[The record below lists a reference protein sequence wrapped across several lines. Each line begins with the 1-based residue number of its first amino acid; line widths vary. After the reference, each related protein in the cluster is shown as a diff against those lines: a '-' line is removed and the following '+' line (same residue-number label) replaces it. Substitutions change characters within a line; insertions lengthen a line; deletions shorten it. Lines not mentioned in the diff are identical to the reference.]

1 MESFVSYFI
10 DVLCKF
16 EVLAVF
22 IRFCVETINNEAND
36 LLIQESVLFA
46 SKCERYDESRPSKN
60 GSVYKCIT
68 CETIFRHFCL

>member
-1 MESFVSYFI
+1 MSDLILLVKRND

-36 LLIQESVLFA
+36 LLIQQSVLFA
-46 SKCERYDESRPSKN
+46 SKM
-60 GSVYKCIT
+60 
-68 CETIFRHFCL
+68 